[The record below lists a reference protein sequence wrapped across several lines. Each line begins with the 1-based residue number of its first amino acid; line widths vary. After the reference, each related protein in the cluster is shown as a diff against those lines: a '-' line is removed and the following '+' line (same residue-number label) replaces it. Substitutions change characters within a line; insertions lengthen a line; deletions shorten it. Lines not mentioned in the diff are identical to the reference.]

1 MESKL
6 YKKHLY
12 LNKNIDFII
21 ATEITE
27 YDMKDGG
34 YSLCKEYKLL
44 PQKLLDELGEL
55 PKKERHI
62 KIGKLQRKDKE
73 LSKMLNECFSE
84 ARRLFFSHNDLE
96 DSDILSIKKDA
107 IFVIGKTCSNCDFGK
122 IHFRGKNVYS
132 SYAYLA
138 DCEFYYNSM
147 IDTIDIKNI
156 NDDVLKK
163 HEKYMTSFIKKMF
176 KHLETSSQEVT
187 LRYLKRFIDNYKN
200 FNQPLGYYREYTK
213 DSVYNVLNR
222 EDDDTF
228 IYDNYWD
235 DKIED
240 LDISFNYNNII
251 IPFLRQTL

>member
-1 MESKL
+1 M
-6 YKKHLY
+6 
-12 LNKNIDFII
+12 
-21 ATEITE
+21 
-27 YDMKDGG
+27 
-34 YSLCKEYKLL
+34 
-44 PQKLLDELGEL
+44 
-55 PKKERHI
+55 
-62 KIGKLQRKDKE
+62 
-73 LSKMLNECFSE
+73 
-84 ARRLFFSHNDLE
+84 
-96 DSDILSIKKDA
+96 
-107 IFVIGKTCSNCDFGK
+107 
-122 IHFRGKNVYS
+122 
-132 SYAYLA
+132 
-138 DCEFYYNSM
+138 
-147 IDTIDIKNI
+147 
-156 NDDVLKK
+156 KK

>member
-1 MESKL
+1 
-6 YKKHLY
+6 
-12 LNKNIDFII
+12 
-21 ATEITE
+21 
-27 YDMKDGG
+27 
-34 YSLCKEYKLL
+34 
-44 PQKLLDELGEL
+44 
-55 PKKERHI
+55 
-62 KIGKLQRKDKE
+62 
-73 LSKMLNECFSE
+73 
-84 ARRLFFSHNDLE
+84 
-96 DSDILSIKKDA
+96 
-107 IFVIGKTCSNCDFGK
+107 
-122 IHFRGKNVYS
+122 
-132 SYAYLA
+132 
-138 DCEFYYNSM
+138 M